1 MLKSSGALTMSIR
14 ARVIVLLVAA
24 VRGRGATVAAQQI
37 DKGAVEWDFV
47 VEDAEYLGNPARTYR
62 AYSETEQLQLKVSVW
77 NQSEEVITV
86 EQAPLRMML
95 EVRVADANQETPV
108 TIEWLEGVQLPGD
121 AVPNIQIGPVYLKP
135 HTGASWRVIVR
146 LQNGERFLAG
156 EYVITGWMHHLRR
169 AVHTPDDS
177 AWTGR
182 MFDGPGKA
190 KEGAGYLYMR
200 LGQYREAIARFE
212 EIMPRAS
219 GAGWNLVRMALA
231 RAYIAIRDEANAL
244 RVLRGSGLS
253 EEAIAS
259 QLSELRRQTPR

>member
-1 MLKSSGALTMSIR
+1 MSIR

-121 AVPNIQIGPVYLKP
+121 AVPNIQSVRSISNRTPVP
-135 HTGASWRVIVR
+135 V
-146 LQNGERFLAG
+146 GE
-156 EYVITGWMHHLRR
+156 
-169 AVHTPDDS
+169 
-177 AWTGR
+177 
-182 MFDGPGKA
+182 
-190 KEGAGYLYMR
+190 
-200 LGQYREAIARFE
+200 
-212 EIMPRAS
+212 
-219 GAGWNLVRMALA
+219 
-231 RAYIAIRDEANAL
+231 
-244 RVLRGSGLS
+244 
-253 EEAIAS
+253 
-259 QLSELRRQTPR
+259 